1 MKFYVDTSVWGGFV
15 DKEFS
20 EWTIPFFEQARQ
32 GKFTIVLSDVTIGEL
47 EKAPELIRELPTTI
61 PPDFLELVSITE
73 EQLELAN
80 KYVQEG
86 ALTPKF
92 HSDAQHIAISSIL
105 KVDSLVSWNFKHMVN
120 FFRIRQYNS
129 INLKFGYSTIDIRTP
144 KEVTYGEQEQE

>member
-1 MKFYVDTSVWGGFV
+1 MKFYVDTSVWGGID

-47 EKAPELIRELPTTI
+47 EKAPEIVRELPTTI
-61 PPDFLELVSITE
+61 SPDFLELVSITD

-92 HSDAQHIAISSIL
+92 HSDAQHIAIASIL

-144 KEVTYGEQEQE
+144 KEVTYGEQE

>member
-1 MKFYVDTSVWGGFV
+1 MKFYVDTSVWGGV
-15 DKEFS
+15 DDKEFS
-20 EWTIPFFEQARQ
+20 EWTIPFFEQVRQ

-61 PPDFLELVSITE
+61 PPDFLELVSITD

-86 ALTPKF
+86 ALTSKF

-129 INLKFGYSTIDIRTP
+129 INLKFGYSTIDIRSP
-144 KEVTYGEQEQE
+144 KEVTYGEQE

>member
-1 MKFYVDTSVWGGFV
+1 MKFYVDTSVWGGYE

-47 EKAPELIRELPTTI
+47 YNAPEIIRELPTTI
-61 PPDFLELVSITE
+61 PEQFLELVSITDQE
-73 EQLELAN
+73 LELAD
-80 KYVQEG
+80 KYVEEG
-86 ALTPKF
+86 ALTNKF

-129 INLKFGYSTIDIRTP
+129 INLKFGYATIDIRTP
-144 KEVTYGEQEQE
+144 KEVSYAED

>member
-1 MKFYVDTSVWGGFV
+1 MKFYVDTSVWGGFD

-32 GKFTIVLSDVTIGEL
+32 GKFTIVLSDVTIGEP

-61 PPDFLELVSITE
+61 PPDFLELVSITD

-120 FFRIRQYNS
+120 SFRIRLYNS

-144 KEVTYGEQEQE
+144 KEVTYGEQE